1 MAANTPDELYFW
13 GWETLADSP
22 LFTVHMDA
30 KSSRV
35 SVHLNRAMG
44 RDYCAWLTFKH
55 SDWSDFHRLVE
66 GLDLESGAHREQAAG
81 FASIEGPSLWFR
93 WARLGPRFRGDSG
106 DVPRS
111 TGDVSGHLHVRN
123 LRYGANLTLSSRS
136 CAVSH

>member
-1 MAANTPDELYFW
+1 MAPDTPNELYFW

-44 RDYCAWLTFKH
+44 PDYYAWLTFKY

-66 GLDLESGAHREQAAG
+66 GLDLESGAHRARTSG
-81 FASIEGPSLWFR
+81 CASIEGPSDGAVCLTVGPLTVWIPTEDFKALR
-93 WARLGPRFRGDSG
+93 EAVVAADKRIARPE
-106 DVPRS
+106 
-111 TGDVSGHLHVRN
+111 
-123 LRYGANLTLSSRS
+123 
-136 CAVSH
+136 